1 MKLFASR
8 GPSGELP
15 SEYPSNGSKIET
27 VWRLEMG
34 RVGPYVKR
42 GFVRNEK
49 ELERFSG
56 YTHYV
61 TSDEY
66 TLMVLGDRIGWFRR
80 WPYCKDDEWWVVI
93 KDGT

>member
-1 MKLFASR
+1 
-8 GPSGELP
+8 LP

-34 RVGPYVKR
+34 RADPYVKM